1 MYNWHF
7 KILNLERREIK
18 EMSLKA
24 LSRLWSGEQGGTQ
37 PDAAGSLS
45 RGGICRAEYS
55 KGENDVYRKT
65 SRNLPG
71 VNWRFC

>member
-1 MYNWHF
+1 MHNWHF

-24 LSRLWSGEQGGTQ
+24 LSRLWFREQGGTQ
-37 PDAAGSLS
+37 PDGAGSLS

-55 KGENDVYRKT
+55 KGENYVHRKT

-71 VNWRFC
+71 VN

>member
-1 MYNWHF
+1 MYNWQF

-24 LSRLWSGEQGGTQ
+24 LSRLWFREQGGTQ
-37 PDAAGSLS
+37 ADAAGSLS
-45 RGGICRAEYS
+45 RVGIFRAEYS
-55 KGENDVYRKT
+55 KRENYVDRKT
-65 SRNLPG
+65 SGNLPG